1 MTLAGIL
8 GTGTALP
15 EKVITNHD
23 LEKLV
28 ETSDQ
33 WITDRTGIKER
44 RQAAPGETTSHLS
57 VQAARRAL
65 EAANLSPRDL
75 DLIICS
81 TISPDMPLP
90 STASFIQRELGARPC
105 CSFDLAAAC
114 SGFLFGMTV
123 AEQYIK
129 TGKARYVLVVGAEIL
144 SRYLDYQD
152 RATCVIFGDGVAA
165 AVLGPA
171 TEPSGILAS
180 EMHTNGQYA
189 DQLFIPAGGTAHPAT
204 CETVSERQHYI
215 KMRGRELFRVAVR
228 GMEDSLRHALD
239 LAGMEPAQLSL
250 IIPHQANKRIVDA
263 MRERLA
269 VPEEN
274 VVLNIDRFGNTSSA
288 SIPITL
294 DEAVRSGRL
303 KPGDHLGLVAFGG
316 GATWGA
322 AVARWTLASQNLTL
336 ATSAVS
342 AGEA

>member
-1 MTLAGIL
+1 MNLAGIL
-8 GTGTALP
+8 GTGMALP

-33 WITDRTGIKER
+33 WITERTGIKER

-65 EAANLSPRDL
+65 EMANLSPRDL

-90 STASFIQRELGARPC
+90 STASLIQCELGARPC

-129 TGKARYVLVVGAEIL
+129 TGKARYVLVIGAELL
-144 SRYLDYQD
+144 SRFLDYKD

-165 AVLGPA
+165 AVMGSA
-171 TEPSGILAS
+171 TAPSGILAS

-189 DQLFIPAGGTAHPAT
+189 DQLFIPAGGTAKPAT
-204 CETVSERQHYI
+204 CKTVTDRQHYI
-215 KMRGRELFRVAVR
+215 KMRGNELFKVAVR
-228 GMEDSLRHALD
+228 SLEEVSRRVLRDANLNAEE
-239 LAGMEPAQLSL
+239 LNL
-250 IIPHQANKRIVDA
+250 IIPHQANQRITDA
-263 MRERLA
+263 LRVRLE
-269 VPEEN
+269 VPESK
-274 VVLNIDRFGNTSSA
+274 VYSNINRVGNTSSA
-288 SIPITL
+288 SIPICL
-294 DEAVRSGRL
+294 DECARGG
-303 KPGDHLGLVAFGG
+303 KIKKGDLILMCAFGAG
-316 GATWGA
+316 VTWGA
-322 AVARWTLASQNLTL
+322 VLMRW
-336 ATSAVS
+336 
-342 AGEA
+342 